1 VTNRQP
7 ATFDGEG
14 KPEKA
19 APPIRIGTLE
29 EIRREMAKVNRDM
42 RRGKVETQD
51 GTRLVYVLGEL
62 VKVAKAEAE
71 AEAEAGQEAT
81 KAVTDSL
88 PGLDV
93 SKLSI
98 ETQREIV
105 RARRGMT
112 SEPERV
118 VIRGVLP
125 IRPGQ

>member
-1 VTNRQP
+1 MTARTP
-7 ATFDGEG
+7 ATFDSEG

-19 APPIRIGTLE
+19 APPIRLGTLE
-29 EIRREMAKVNRDM
+29 EIRREMAKVYRDM

-71 AEAEAGQEAT
+71 QEAT
-81 KAVTDSL
+81 KAMTDTL

-93 SKLSI
+93 SKLSL

-105 RARRGMT
+105 NARRNLGT
-112 SEPERV
+112 QPGHV

-125 IRPGQ
+125 ARPEQ